1 MKNLRN
7 DLQWSATGLAHT
19 GVSGGSQ
26 QKCSNQ
32 RKKRK
37 SRSKTNS
44 RPIETSPLEPN
55 RIRKIT
61 GSFAFI
67 EHRFLHDGFWDS
79 LDHHQLL
86 LYLFLIIVADRNGLS
101 YYSYD
106 KICTLLRIPV
116 DEYILARNALIDQNM
131 IAFDGYLF
139 QVLSLPEGVTRPV
152 SKTLRSQE
160 QMEEHDPA
168 TVHQLTLDAFWKKP
182 EQTNIS

>member
-7 DLQWSATGLAHT
+7 DLQRPAKRPAHST
-19 GVSGGSQ
+19 GVPVGEHQKSSGQ
-26 QKCSNQ
+26 T
-32 RKKRK
+32 KKGRPRPK
-37 SRSKTNS
+37 TKPRS
-44 RPIETSPLEPN
+44 IETHPLEPD

-67 EHRFLHDGFWDS
+67 EHRFLHDGFWGS

-106 KICTLLRIPV
+106 KICTLLRISV

-139 QVLSLPEGVTRPV
+139 QVLSLPEEVTRPV
-152 SKTLRSQE
+152 SKALKTQQ

-168 TVHQLTLDAFWKKP
+168 TIRQLTLDAFWEKP
-182 EQTNIS
+182 

>member
-7 DLQWSATGLAHT
+7 DLQWSATQPVHST
-19 GVSGGSQ
+19 GVLSGKQ
-26 QKCSNQ
+26 QESSNQ
-32 RKKRK
+32 TKKGK
-37 SRSKTNS
+37 PISKTKS
-44 RPIETSPLEPN
+44 RPIETYPLEPN

-67 EHRFLHDGFWDS
+67 EHRFLHDGFWGS

-106 KICTLLRIPV
+106 KICTLLRISV
-116 DEYILARNALIDQNM
+116 DEYILARNTLIDQDM

-152 SKTLRSQE
+152 SKMLRSQE
-160 QMEEHDPA
+160 QMEAYDPA
-168 TVHQLTLDAFWKKP
+168 TICQLTLDDFWKK
-182 EQTNIS
+182 S

>member
-7 DLQWSATGLAHT
+7 NLQCSETRPAHS
-19 GVSGGSQ
+19 SGMSVGEQ
-26 QKCSNQ
+26 QKCSKED
-32 RKKRK
+32 KKSKPGPK
-37 SRSKTNS
+37 STS
-44 RPIETSPLEPN
+44 RPIETIPLEPN
-55 RIRKIT
+55 RVRKIT

-106 KICTLLRIPV
+106 KICTLLRISV
-116 DEYILARNALIDQNM
+116 DEYIVARNALIDQNL

-139 QVLSLPEGVTRPV
+139 QVLSLPEVVTRPI
-152 SKTLRSQE
+152 SKTLKTQE
-160 QMEEHDPA
+160 QMQRHDPA
-168 TVHQLTLDAFWKKP
+168 TIHQLTLDFLGKSR
-182 EQTNIS
+182 EM

>member
-7 DLQWSATGLAHT
+7 DLQWSATRPAHST
-19 GVSGGSQ
+19 GVPVGKQ
-26 QKCSNQ
+26 QKCASQ
-32 RKKRK
+32 TKKGKPRH
-37 SRSKTNS
+37 KTKS
-44 RPIETSPLEPN
+44 RPIETRPLEPD

-67 EHRFLHDGFWDS
+67 EHRFLHNGFWGS

-106 KICTLLRIPV
+106 KICTLLRISV
-116 DEYILARNALIDQNM
+116 DEYILARNALIDQDM

-139 QVLSLPEGVTRPV
+139 QVLSLPEEVTRPV
-152 SKTLRSQE
+152 SKTLKTQE

-168 TVHQLTLDAFWKKP
+168 TIRQLTLDAFWEKP
-182 EQTNIS
+182 